1 MQWPEKGGTSSPSR
15 GWDNLPVSFD
25 IDMAL
30 GDSPDQVPQVS
41 GWPQVT
47 TRAT

>member
-15 GWDNLPVSFD
+15 GWDSLPVSFD

-30 GDSPDQVPQVS
+30 GGSPDQVPQVS

-47 TRAT
+47 TRPT